1 MRQGEIEDFARKI
14 IQDVDLSIDEQV
26 AKITYEWVEGQ
37 ADAYQEGVVAGQMSA
52 WNNSSY

>member
-1 MRQGEIEDFARKI
+1 MRQVEIEDFVRKI

-37 ADAYQEGVVAGQMSA
+37 ADAHQEGVVAGQMSA
-52 WNNSSY
+52 WK